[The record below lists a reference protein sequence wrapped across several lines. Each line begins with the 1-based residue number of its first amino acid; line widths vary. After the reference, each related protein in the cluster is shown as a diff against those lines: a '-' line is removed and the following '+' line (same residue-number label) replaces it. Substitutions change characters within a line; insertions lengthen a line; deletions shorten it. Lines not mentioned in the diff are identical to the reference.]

1 MKKIPMAA
9 MLALAAFTLP
19 VSAATYYVNSD
30 TGEDVDPKVNKKA
43 GLSEG
48 AAFKTI
54 QFAIDKAAAGST
66 ILVAPGEYEAIKSNN
81 KKLTIKAIEGFLE
94 TSITGW
100 NSAEELYSP
109 VAADLG
115 AWGTQAQY
123 ATIEQTV
130 FSDGTKVKWWWDS
143 EAKYPEEGWDYDAH
157 WYSYE
162 YHFISIT
169 PKKPKGWVGYDPP
182 EGVTWERDWDWFGTT
197 KTGRMEPVYKG
208 GKNTVLVGFSL
219 DEGQRAVWGGTLQN
233 CEISGFGIYGSGGM
247 YDSSGSSELYGE
259 GGIVHMSSLTDCWVE
274 YNDCAGYGTDGY
286 LLASTT
292 ATRTYIEGNS
302 YSAVLVADSTLNNC
316 VVSHNSAV
324 ADKWGYMDAWSLIG
338 RSTLYNCTV
347 VENDVGYHNSYGQEV
362 ETTADDPDGYE
373 SNGKYWKWVDFD
385 EPVKECSCALANSG
399 NKVFNSIFY
408 NNLSIDGLQHNV
420 DTNAFF
426 DTTYTYENE
435 KGKMVTTRYDASSQF
450 VNSCTDVL
458 IDSSKNKK
466 VKSTGNIAADP
477 CFISPWD
484 YSLAPWSPCVNAGA
498 DYQSKTGKTDMF
510 GGPRKVGAK
519 VDMGAYELQASTP
532 VPADYDGD
540 GITDAALCFA
550 DTGEWWIWGSQSAI
564 DSGATYV
571 YLPMPKGATPIVA
584 DFDGTGFGSQP
595 GYFAGAEKEPFF
607 VHLDGGIYGEPVT
620 NSFATYKDAKGK
632 AVSTKGATPVAA
644 RLKAGAP
651 ATFGIYASTVAAPV
665 YVFENGLTYGGN
677 AKILAKGSKPVIA
690 DFDGDG
696 IDDLGAYTSS
706 AAAPAF
712 TVLRSDEGYS
722 LTAPFTLAANFFYPT
737 ARQSIPLGAKGALP
751 CVADYDGDGLADFAT
766 YSSTA
771 ATPEFTRLL
780 SSSKYSET
788 RTMPMGSKGDVP
800 VVGNYENAAPAAAN
814 MAVFTGSTWR
824 YCDSGYED
832 EAAVGWPALATE

>member
-66 ILVAPGEYEAIKSNN
+66 ILVAPGEYGAIKSNN
-81 KKLTIKAIEGFLE
+81 KKLTIKAMDPSPADSYGSPTLHSWTDEGE
-94 TSITGW
+94 
-100 NSAEELYSP
+100 SAAW
-109 VAADLG
+109 AADLG
-115 AWGTQAQY
+115 AWGTQSLYGTSVQY
-123 ATIEQTV
+123 NNKKWSSTYGVSFNSGLPGYENEDETLTSIIESYPQ
-130 FSDGTKVKWWWDS
+130 SIGWNLPS
-143 EAKYPEEGWDYDAH
+143 ELEAEAMANGGVPSNAKYKAVA
-157 WYSYE
+157 
-162 YHFISIT
+162 I
-169 PKKPKGWVGYDPP
+169 KGAKAPLW
-182 EGVTWERDWDWFGTT
+182 
-197 KTGRMEPVYKG
+197 KG
-208 GKNTVLVGFSL
+208 GSATKLIGFDIADGENGVAGGSL
-219 DEGQRAVWGGTLQN
+219 QYCYIYGCNGMAAWKSSLTD
-233 CEISGFGIYGSGGM
+233 SGILDCVRSGIYGSVG
-247 YDSSGSSELYGE
+247 YE
-259 GGIVHMSSLTDCWVE
+259 
-274 YNDCAGYGTDGY
+274 AGAGA
-286 LLASTT
+286 LASGCTM
-292 ATRTYIEGNS
+292 TRCQILYNTFVSGIDN
-302 YSAVLVADSTLNNC
+302 STLYNC
-316 VVSHNSAV
+316 
-324 ADKWGYMDAWSLIG
+324 LIG
-338 RSTLYNCTV
+338 WNMAAEVEEGLNWWDAEDAAADLIWRSTLYNCTV
-347 VENDVGYHNSYGQEV
+347 LGNNLASFSIDWGDGEP
-362 ETTADDPDGYE
+362 ETRQMIAIGW
-373 SNGKYWKWVDFD
+373 G
-385 EPVKECSCALANSG
+385 CS
-399 NKVFNSIFY
+399 VFNSIVW
-408 NNLSIDGLQHNV
+408 NNTGTDGEQHNV
-420 DTNAFF
+420 IPENFLDIVVTNYNA
-426 DTTYTYENE
+426 
-435 KGKMVTTRYDASSQF
+435 KGKAVVTIYNPSSQF
-450 VNSCTDVL
+450 MNSCTDIL

-519 VDMGAYELQASTP
+519 VDMGAVELQAATP

-550 DTGEWWIWGSQSAI
+550 DTGDWWIWGSQSAI
-564 DSGATYV
+564 GSGATYV
-571 YLPMPKGATPIVA
+571 YLPMPKGATPIAA
-584 DFDGTGFGSQP
+584 DFDGDGYVQP
-595 GYFAGAEKEPFF
+595 GFFAGAEKEPFF
-607 VHLDGGIYGEPVT
+607 VHLTDGDVVT

-651 ATFGIYASTVAAPV
+651 ATFGIYASAVAAPV

-677 AKILAKGSKPVIA
+677 SKIFAKGSKPVVA
-690 DFDGDG
+690 DFTGDA
-696 IDDLGAYTSS
+696 IDDLGAYTSA

-771 ATPEFTRLL
+771 AAPEFTRLL

-788 RTMPMGSKGDVP
+788 RTMPIGSKGDIP

-824 YCDSGYED
+824 YCDSGYTD
-832 EAAVGWPALATE
+832 VPAVGWPALATE